1 MTALLIVYLVGFAI
15 SMQFLTRH
23 LAMSDDINSN
33 LALFF
38 IVLESAAWP
47 LLLIFI
53 VAAETYDGIKHHF
66 SRSKHDP
73 LELS

>member
-15 SMQFLTRH
+15 SMQFLTHH

-47 LLLIFI
+47 LLLISL
-53 VAAETYDGIKHHF
+53 VAAVTYDGIKNHF